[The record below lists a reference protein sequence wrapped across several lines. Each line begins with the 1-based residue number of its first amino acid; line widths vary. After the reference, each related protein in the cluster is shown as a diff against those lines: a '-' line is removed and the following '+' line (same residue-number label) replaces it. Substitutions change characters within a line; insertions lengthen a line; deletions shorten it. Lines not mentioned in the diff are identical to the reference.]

1 MKDSYVEVRGY
12 DANTLGTQK
21 IMGKYNVKEI

>member
-21 IMGKYNVKEI
+21 IMEKYKVKEI